1 MASTDTL
8 ATVTPFDTTDAAA
21 VAVTLTGD
29 ATGTVDTDVSGNI
42 TALNITSPGS
52 GYEVGDELTILEDG
66 GVGAGTAN
74 VASIA

>member
-1 MASTDTL
+1 MATTDTL
-8 ATVTPFDTTDAAA
+8 TTVTAFDSTDEAS

-29 ATGTVDTDVSGNI
+29 ATGSVDTDVLGNI
-42 TALNITSPGS
+42 TALNITTPGS